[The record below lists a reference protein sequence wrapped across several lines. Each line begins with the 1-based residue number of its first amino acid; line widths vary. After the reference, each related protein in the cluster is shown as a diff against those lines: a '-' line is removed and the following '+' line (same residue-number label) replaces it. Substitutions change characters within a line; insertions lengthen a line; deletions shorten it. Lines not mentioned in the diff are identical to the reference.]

1 MNRSLFSTSLALLL
15 LLLVAV
21 AGCDSTS
28 SDDEFEVPE
37 VTLAEDIPADPVTGF
52 DPVTGQPV
60 GANEYTFYSLREDEI
75 VPRSDSAS
83 TEWDIALKATTILTN
98 GGASGPGS
106 GGAQVLEILF
116 EEVTEAPASGYATDA
131 ADARA
136 IPTGSGNGWYNYNPQ
151 NNNITPIPGRVIVVR
166 CADGTYAKLR
176 ILSYYEGAPETPT
189 SDDASRYYTFEY
201 VHQPDGS
208 RRFE

>member
-1 MNRSLFSTSLALLL
+1 MNRFFSPTSLVLL
-15 LLLVAV
+15 LLLVVV

-28 SDDEFEVPE
+28 PGDDFEMPE
-37 VTLAEDIPADPVTGF
+37 VTVAEDIPADPITGF

-60 GANEYTFYSLREDEI
+60 GANEYTFYSLREDRM

-98 GGASGPGS
+98 SGTSGPGN
-106 GGAQVLEILF
+106 GGAQVLETLF
-116 EEVTEAPASGYATDA
+116 EDVTEAPASGYATDA
-131 ADARA
+131 ADAHA

-151 NNNITPIPGRVIVVR
+151 TNLITPIPGRVIVVR

>member
-1 MNRSLFSTSLALLL
+1 MYRSFSLTPLAILLL
-15 LLLVAV
+15 LFVAI

-28 SDDEFEVPE
+28 SDDDFEVPE
-37 VTLAEDIPADPVTGF
+37 VTVAEDVPADPVTGF

-60 GANEYTFYSLREDEI
+60 GANEYTFYSLREDQV

-98 GGASGPGS
+98 GGTSGPGN
-106 GGAQVLEILF
+106 GGAQVLETLF
-116 EEVTEAPASGYATDA
+116 EEVAEAPASGYATDA

-151 NNNITPIPGRVIVVR
+151 TNLITPIPGRVIVVR

-176 ILSYYEGAPETPT
+176 ILSYYKGAPDTPT
-189 SDDASRYYTFEY
+189 ADSESRYYTFEY